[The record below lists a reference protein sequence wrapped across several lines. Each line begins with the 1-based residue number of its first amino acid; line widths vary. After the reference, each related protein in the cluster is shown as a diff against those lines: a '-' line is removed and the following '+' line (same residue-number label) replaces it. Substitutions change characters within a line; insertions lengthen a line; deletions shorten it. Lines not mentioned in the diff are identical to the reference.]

1 MIEASRRD
9 FLKQAAAT
17 GAMAWGAGL
26 LLPEEARGDEKLR
39 GDIRLGLVTYQW
51 GRDWDLPT
59 LIANLAKTKVLGV
72 ELRTG
77 HAHKVEPGIDAGQR
91 LEVKKRF
98 ADSPVTLVGLGSTEE
113 FHSPDPK
120 KLRQAIESTKA
131 FIKLSHD
138 VGGSGVKVRPNAL
151 PKGVPVEKTVEQIGK
166 SLNIVGAFG
175 ADYGQQIRL
184 EIHGGCARI
193 PIIKQIMDFATHPNV
208 GLCWNTNAQDLEQ
221 PGLEYNFNLVK
232 ARLGGTTHCKT
243 VDFKDYPMQQLL
255 NLFVAAKYHGWWLI
269 EAGGKDP
276 PDRVQALAQQ
286 RVLFDAMLQKAIGSQ
301 RSAIG

>member
-9 FLKQAAAT
+9 FLKRAAAM
-17 GAMAWGAGL
+17 GAAAWGAGQ
-26 LLPEEARGDEKLR
+26 LLPDMARAAGQQAC
-39 GDIRLGLVTYQW
+39 DIRLGLVTYQW

-72 ELRTG
+72 ELRTS
-77 HAHKVEPGIDAGQR
+77 HAHKVEPNLDAGQR
-91 LEVKKRF
+91 IEVKRRF

-113 FHSPDPK
+113 FHSPDPL
-120 KLRQAIESTKA
+120 KLQKAIEATKA

-151 PKGVPVEKTVEQIGK
+151 PKGVPVEKTIEQIGK
-166 SLNIVGAFG
+166 SLNVVGAFG

-193 PIIKQIMDFATHPNV
+193 PIIKQIIDVASHPNV
-208 GLCWNTNAQDLEQ
+208 ALCWNTNAQDLEK
-221 PGLEYNFNLVK
+221 PGLEHNFNLLK
-232 ARLGGTTHCKT
+232 ARLGATTHCKT
-243 VDFKDYPMQQLL
+243 VDFKDYPMQELL

-269 EAGGKDP
+269 EAGNDP
-276 PDRVQALAQQ
+276 PDRVKALAQQ
-286 RVLFDAMLQKAIGSQ
+286 RVLFDAMLETAVSGR
-301 RSAIG
+301 RSAIR

>member
-9 FLKQAAAT
+9 FLKQAAAV
-17 GAMAWGAGL
+17 GAAACGAGV
-26 LLPEEARGDEKLR
+26 LLPGMSLTEAVRADESR
-39 GDIRLGLVTYQW
+39 TGDIRLGLVTYQW

-77 HAHKVEPGIDAGQR
+77 HAHKVEPSIDARQR

-113 FHSPDPK
+113 FHSPDPQ
-120 KLRQAIESTKA
+120 KLHQAIESTKA
-131 FIKLSHD
+131 FIRLSHD

-166 SLNIVGAFG
+166 SLNVVGAFG

-193 PIIKQIMDFATHPNV
+193 PIIKQIIDVATHPNV
-208 GLCWNTNAQDLEQ
+208 GLCWNTNAQDLEK
-221 PGLEYNFNLVK
+221 PGLEYNFNLLK
-232 ARLGGTTHCKT
+232 ARLGATTHCKT

-286 RVLFDAMLQKAIGSQ
+286 RVVFDAMLRKAVGS
-301 RSAIG
+301 